1 MPLALVIGL
10 GALAWYAWRHDDVRW
25 ENPLSEEEFRELYEA
40 GLLPPEYYR

>member
-10 GALAWYAWRHDDVRW
+10 GALAWYAWSHDDVRW
-25 ENPLSEEEFRELYEA
+25 ENPLTEEEFLELYQA